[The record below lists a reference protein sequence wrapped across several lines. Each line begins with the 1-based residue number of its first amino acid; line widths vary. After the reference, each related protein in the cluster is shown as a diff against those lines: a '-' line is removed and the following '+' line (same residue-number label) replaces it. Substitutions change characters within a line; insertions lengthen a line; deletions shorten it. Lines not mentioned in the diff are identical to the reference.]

1 MERVMVKTM
10 HQEEKDSKVE
20 EIILPDNKEAKV
32 EEIPCQMELGSRIVP
47 GSDIEERYLKYL
59 VKKYSSLAAV
69 DS

>member
-1 MERVMVKTM
+1 MVKTM

-59 VKKYSSLAAV
+59 VRKYSSWTV
-69 DS
+69 IGS